1 VRANVAVMASNGE
14 KVTVALDAEI
24 VARARDE
31 LGAPDATDAAV
42 IERALNA
49 YLLGRLMD
57 ATQARSGLAAVDAER
72 LASQELH
79 ASRRERRGAA

>member
-1 VRANVAVMASNGE
+1 MAANGD

-24 VARARDE
+24 VASMRAE
-31 LGAPDATDAAV
+31 LGAGDASDAAV
-42 IERALNA
+42 VERALNA

-57 ATQARSGLAAVDAER
+57 ATQARSGLHAEEAER
-72 LASQELH
+72 LASDELH

>member
-1 VRANVAVMASNGE
+1 MAAKGD

-24 VARARDE
+24 VARMRAE
-31 LGAPDATDAAV
+31 LGAGDASDAAV

-57 ATQARSGLAAVDAER
+57 STQARSRLDADEAER
-72 LASQELH
+72 LASDELH